1 MLSPKRVKYRKP
13 QKGKNRGLAN
23 SGNYVAFGTYGLKS
37 LEHGWITSRQI
48 EASRIVI
55 SRAVRKIGR
64 MWIRVFPHKSLTRKP
79 AETRMGKGKG
89 SPELWV
95 AVVKPGTIL
104 FEVEG
109 VDEKVAQEAF
119 RKCSNKNGT
128 KETFLKHMNKK
139 DLDKMTKNK
148 LIKQLADNEES
159 LVNLRFQQKM
169 QQLENPQSVRFMKRE
184 IAQIKTVLK
193 EMELNIREEK

>member
-37 LEHGWITSRQI
+37 LEHGFITSRQI
-48 EASRIVI
+48 ESARIVI
-55 SRAVRKIGR
+55 SRAIRKIGR

-104 FEVEG
+104 Y
-109 VDEKVAQEAF
+109 
-119 RKCSNKNGT
+119 
-128 KETFLKHMNKK
+128 
-139 DLDKMTKNK
+139 
-148 LIKQLADNEES
+148 
-159 LVNLRFQQKM
+159 
-169 QQLENPQSVRFMKRE
+169 E
-184 IAQIKTVLK
+184 IDG
-193 EMELNIREEK
+193 